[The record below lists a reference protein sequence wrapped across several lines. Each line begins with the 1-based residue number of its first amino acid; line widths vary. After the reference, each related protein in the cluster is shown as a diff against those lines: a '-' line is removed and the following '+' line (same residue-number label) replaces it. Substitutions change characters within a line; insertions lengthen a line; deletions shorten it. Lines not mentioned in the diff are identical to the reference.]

1 MPRIIRV
8 GESLFESG
16 SGYLIAVQGN
26 EWKSRN
32 WPLFFHS
39 CKHLQHCRQSRIEG
53 IEISLREK
61 TKIDSIGTTP
71 CIDYSKT
78 CPIFI
83 PRKRNT
89 SNYRPPPPSPFFFFY
104 SCFQDCR
111 QIELYISRSKTASN
125 NRIKSFESLS
135 RKHESQQS
143 LSLKTTRVIDLAYL
157 LPPVH
162 PLVKPIRYLFRG
174 R

>member
-89 SNYRPPPPSPFFFFY
+89 SNYRHPPPSFFFFY
-104 SCFQDCR
+104 SCFQDKCR

-135 RKHESQQS
+135 RKHEPSKACLLKQRVLSIS
-143 LSLKTTRVIDLAYL
+143 LTFF
-157 LPPVH
+157 LPSIH
-162 PLVKPIRYLFRG
+162 
-174 R
+174 

>member
-71 CIDYSKT
+71 CTDYSKT

-89 SNYRPPPPSPFFFFY
+89 SNYRHPPPPLFFSFTLVSKTVDKLNSTSPVRK
-104 SCFQDCR
+104 QLAT
-111 QIELYISRSKTASN
+111 IELKVSNLCLVNTKASKACLLKQRVLSISLT
-125 NRIKSFESLS
+125 FF
-135 RKHESQQS
+135 
-143 LSLKTTRVIDLAYL
+143 
-157 LPPVH
+157 LPSIH
-162 PLVKPIRYLFRG
+162 
-174 R
+174 